1 MNCER
6 NKFSAKKK
14 VKNKNKNESLDRC
27 MQSPIKHD
35 EITFKYFIFFYN
47 LFHNLLILQIMTG
60 IWEVFLQ
67 PILQLENV
75 TNDDRYEKY
84 VYTPIDL
91 I

>member
-1 MNCER
+1 
-6 NKFSAKKK
+6 
-14 VKNKNKNESLDRC
+14 
-27 MQSPIKHD
+27 
-35 EITFKYFIFFYN
+35 
-47 LFHNLLILQIMTG
+47 MTG
-60 IWEVFLQ
+60 IREVYLQ